1 MSLETQ
7 TPFADLFKGFSLG
20 KAAGF
25 LLLLVGILIGGWLI
39 YLVTLFFNAPEQ
51 IALLGYLRE
60 VDFAL
65 EFFAYGQEFRFHAP
79 ALLTYGVPLLLLQIV
94 IRLFSAFVTLGGN
107 LMRGR

>member
-1 MSLETQ
+1 MSLDTQ
-7 TPFADLFKGFSLG
+7 TPLDLFKSFSLS

-25 LLLLVGILIGGWLI
+25 LLLLVGIGIGGWLI
-39 YLVTLFFNAPEQ
+39 YLITLFFNAPGQ
-51 IALLGYLRE
+51 IALLSYLRE
-60 VDFAL
+60 VDFTL

-107 LMRGR
+107 LIRGR